1 MAENNDGTRVVLNVV
16 KVFMG
21 IFLSAIF
28 YMLVVIAIV
37 KSARYSSDFM
47 YQIFGNVTVQE
58 APGTDIEFVVNED
71 ESVMSIASRLEYSKL
86 IVNKYSFYIK
96 TKLDESGNGNYI
108 RSGNYE
114 LNTSMSYREILLAI
128 SDNSSSDEGDK

>member
-37 KSARYSSDFM
+37 KSARYSYDFM

-86 IVNKYSFYIK
+86 IVNKYSFYIRA
-96 TKLDESGNGNYI
+96 KLDESGNGNYI